1 MKTQQV
7 KVLPSRKEHLYL
19 GKKTQIKTWGTC
31 VYLNSPETRS
41 QSSICNPQTGVF
53 AVRGRPSA
61 SFTDSLTLLLQP
73 VFH

>member
-1 MKTQQV
+1 M
-7 KVLPSRKEHLYL
+7 LPPRKEYLYL

-31 VYLNSPETRS
+31 VYLNSPETLS

-53 AVRGRPSA
+53 AVRGRHSA